1 MSDRR
6 GAGRHEPADAS
17 GFDGTVEIITIEPE
31 TFEEEEIPCDSCHGD
46 CSLKPEWCPAR
57 DEGEVQHPGSGGVAP
72 FRLEDEEEEDEE
84 EGEDGAY

>member
-1 MSDRR
+1 MSGRR

-17 GFDGTVEIITIEPE
+17 GLDGTVEIITIEPE
-31 TFEEEEIPCDSCHGD
+31 LYEE
-46 CSLKPEWCPAR
+46 
-57 DEGEVQHPGSGGVAP
+57 DEGEIQHPGSGGPAP